1 MKTTE
6 LSCTM
11 IGLAHLICDSK
22 ILLGGHFKSI
32 IIQLLNNYW
41 MRFIGYPD

>member
-22 ILLGGHFKSI
+22 ILLGGHI